1 MTTEPRTT
9 NYKPPL
15 VLPSVRIVFTC
26 CGASLLRNTVC
37 SSFRPPAALRLE
49 YPPHQLKPAAPGI
62 HRPPLGL
69 SAFLPPSSLTLHP
82 WPITHHSSPPTF
94 YPLPLIIKLAAAVV
108 LWIYYSPNVAYRTCP
123 GQAPA
128 KTFIKKSA
136 QKYSFMQNKPNFPRF
151 CAKNSYLEEK
161 QTQFKPNQSQFF
173 TSFFLPILPVLSKA
187 EGPINPNQ
195 TQSKTTPTIL
205 TLDLLRN
212 TPALVSLWRHFDLLR
227 IPLFC
232 ILMALSRFAKALYEQ
247 PNCQYIP
254 QKKKRPGKIRM
265 IIRLCNMETRN
276 AKRDNHNNT
285 GHKKP
290 KPIQQSCPNRP
301 GNTIP
306 LQYQHCK
313 AK

>member
-1 MTTEPRTT
+1 MTTKPRYLRYYSRDTR
-9 NYKPPL
+9 Y
-15 VLPSVRIVFTC
+15 
-26 CGASLLRNTVC
+26 AS
-37 SSFRPPAALRLE
+37 RPACPTQTASRT
-49 YPPHQLKPAAPGI
+49 PQNSTGH
-62 HRPPLGL
+62 PLGL
-69 SAFLPPSSLTLHP
+69 SSTLPLSSLNLHP
-82 WPITHHSSPPTF
+82 WPITHHSSTPTF
-94 YPLPLIIKLAAAVV
+94 NPSPPIIKLAAA
-108 LWIYYSPNVAYRTCP
+108 LCFKTYYTHHIFILLFP
-123 GQAPA
+123 GQADSP
-128 KTFIKKSA
+128 SA
-136 QKYSFMQNKPNFPRF
+136 QKESIMQNKPNFPRF
-151 CAKNSYLEEK
+151 CVIIKDFAKK
-161 QTQFKPNQSQFF
+161 QTQNKPNQTQFF
-173 TSFFLPILPVLSKA
+173 ASFFLPILPVLSKA